1 LVSGGGVSK
10 TPQARDSVG
19 GLGMRPIIGLAILL
33 FGLEGGAPGGAP
45 ESKYE
50 DRVPVAQES
59 SISSTFKSEIAY
71 ADPESGA
78 STAESRKPE
87 TETAQADPAETDAAA
102 ADTPENDAA
111 ENDPPTTAALGNN
124 DNNRAAESSRGLVVA
139 SLEVESLGAGHDQ
152 GEEALRPAASPAIA
166 VTNPATDPDTDTDED
181 ATESVDTLCT
191 AVLDSAQD
199 NNLPVQFFANLIWQE
214 SELRR
219 DSVSRVG
226 ALGIAQFM
234 PSVAAEFGLADPY
247 DPHQAIP
254 ASARLLHTLR
264 QHFGNIGLAAAAYNA
279 GAHRVGQWLDHHR
292 PLPRE
297 TRNYVR
303 RITGRPVEAW
313 RKSPTDETK
322 LAFMRPLPCRK
333 MAAFAEL
340 EQLPPLEERD
350 EPKAGRRGGGK
361 FAQKGAKGT
370 IASTQRLADRR
381 AERRLTVPAAAIVR
395 DTHGNH
401 EAMRRHVPH
410 ERRRIAQA
418 VMPAPTP

>member
-1 LVSGGGVSK
+1 
-10 TPQARDSVG
+10 
-19 GLGMRPIIGLAILL
+19 MRPIIGLAILL
-33 FGLEGGAPGGAP
+33 FGLEGGTPGGAP

-50 DRVPVAQES
+50 DRVPAAVQES
-59 SISSTFKSEIAY
+59 AVSSVFKTEIAY
-71 ADPESGA
+71 ADPDSGV
-78 STAESRKPE
+78 SVAESLGSK
-87 TETAQADPAETDAAA
+87 TETANTEIAK
-102 ADTPENDAA
+102 ADTAEDDAA
-111 ENDPPTTAALGNN
+111 ENDTPDNDPPETGALGNS
-124 DNNRAAESSRGLVVA
+124 DKNRGFVVA
-139 SLEVESLGAGHDQ
+139 SLEVESLGTSHDQ
-152 GEEALRPAASPAIA
+152 VQETVRPVESPAIA
-166 VTNPATDPDTDTDED
+166 VTDPVTDPDADTDDD
-181 ATESVDTLCT
+181 ATESVDGLCNMLL
-191 AVLDSAQD
+191 ASAQD

-214 SELRR
+214 SELHR

-234 PSVAAEFGLADPY
+234 PSVAVEFGLADPF
-247 DPHQAIP
+247 DPQQALP

-313 RKSPTDETK
+313 RKSPRDETK

-340 EQLPPLEERD
+340 EQLPPMDEHD
-350 EPKAGRRGGGK
+350 EPKVAGRRGGGR
-361 FAQKGAKGT
+361 FAQKGAKGVVA
-370 IASTQRLADRR
+370 ASHRTAEGN
-381 AERRLTVPAAAIVR
+381 AERRLTVTAPATTTAR
-395 DTHGNH
+395 GNH
-401 EAMRRHVPH
+401 EAMRRHAPH
-410 ERRRIAQA
+410 ERRRMAEA